1 MGHHALDAAWPL
13 RLLMEQIFSKA
24 DAIELP
30 DYKSVEAV
38 PSGAE

>member
-1 MGHHALDAAWPL
+1 
-13 RLLMEQIFSKA
+13 MEQIFSKA

-30 DYKSVEAV
+30 DHKSVEAV